1 MSGVTKRVL
10 NTYLPTFHFFCVS
23 AISTHQSELDAG
35 LMAQL
40 AELQALAEHMWPSL
54 KPSQGPSPRESGDYL
69 STTSL
74 DAAAKRIAVP
84 AAADPSAKGAY

>member
-1 MSGVTKRVL
+1 MRCAFRNTHATFMRRRRVAIYTIFL
-10 NTYLPTFHFFCVS
+10 CVS

-74 DAAAKRIAVP
+74 DAAVRVN
-84 AAADPSAKGAY
+84 SAI

>member
-1 MSGVTKRVL
+1 
-10 NTYLPTFHFFCVS
+10 
-23 AISTHQSELDAG
+23 
-35 LMAQL
+35 MAQL
-40 AELQALAEHMWPSL
+40 WLSCKVQALAEHMSPSL
-54 KPSQGPSPRESGDYL
+54 KPSQGPSPREYL